1 MSEAAAANGQ
11 LVIRGAR
18 THNLKNI
25 DLTLPAGR
33 LIIVT
38 GVSGSGKSSLAFD
51 TIYAEGQRRYV
62 ESLSAYARQFLER
75 MEKPDVDRIDGI
87 CPAIAIRQKNS
98 VRNPRST
105 VGTTTEI
112 HDYLRLFFARIG
124 RTICRQCGRE
134 VERESAEAAAR
145 ELAAL
150 PKGTRLLLGFDY
162 AVEDADAA
170 APAAGADAV
179 EDADAAV
186 PGGGAD
192 ALEDADAAAPAAGA
206 DAVEDADAAGPAAS
220 SGVEE
225 PGPGDRSEPGGEPAA
240 QAAPAADGAGVEA
253 GRSASDGR
261 ASDTPAAGAGDPVAA
276 AVAGLRKRGFA
287 RIMVPD
293 EDDPDEPQGRVA
305 RLDEVDPARLAGRRS
320 LRIVVDRV
328 QVKPDVLGRMTDS
341 IETAYLEGGGS
352 AFALEVG
359 RDGRPTEAPEHRFSE
374 RFECRAC
381 GIGYEPPQPR
391 LFSFNNPFGACPTCH
406 GFGNVIELDLNLVVP
421 DRTKSIR
428 RQAVEPWS
436 KPEYRPQLTRLMRAA
451 QGGAVRLD
459 TPWCELTDAERDF
472 VIEGDGAGYAGVRGF
487 FASLERKKYKMHV
500 RVFLSR
506 YRGYVTCPGCDGT
519 RLRPEARGVQVAGRT
534 IDEVCA
540 LTVGE
545 AAAFFEG
552 LALADSERTVADRLV
567 REIGRRLSFLRDVG
581 LDYLTLDRLSSTL
594 SGGEAQRINLATA
607 LGSALVGT
615 LYVLDE
621 PSIGLHPRDNERLIA
636 ILRKLRDQGNTV
648 LVVEHDADTIRTADV
663 VVDLGLGAGEQGG
676 RVIHAGSF
684 DALLDDPQSLTA
696 KYMRGDLTIPLPASR
711 RKHPQ
716 PLSIRVA
723 GAREH
728 NLRGID
734 VEIPLNTLTC
744 VTGVSGSGKSTL
756 VHDVVYAAIKRQKGV
771 WDKRVGRHDRLEG
784 AELVTDVT
792 LVDQTP
798 IGRTPRS
805 NPVTYLKAFDPIRE
819 LFSHTR
825 DARAAGLT
833 PGHFSF
839 NVPGGRCDGCE
850 GEGVV
855 RVEMQFLADVFVP
868 CDECDGRRF
877 KPQVLEVRYR
887 GRNVDDVLDMTV
899 REALAFFAGSAK
911 ICRRLRLLDEI
922 GLGYLRLGQPA
933 TTLSG
938 GEAQRIKI
946 ASHLAAR
953 RADRTLYILDEPTT
967 GLHFDDVAKLL
978 AAFGKLLQAGNSIL
992 VIEHNLD
999 VVKSADWV
1007 IDLGPEGGEGGGQV
1021 VAAGTPEQIAMDE
1034 GSHTGRHLR
1043 PVLCAEQASGA

>member
-1 MSEAAAANGQ
+1 MPEDRAAAANGH

-112 HDYLRLFFARIG
+112 HDHLRLFYARIG

-150 PKGTRLLLGFDY
+150 PAGTRLLLGFDY
-162 AVEDADAA
+162 AVD
-170 APAAGADAV
+170 GAD
-179 EDADAAV
+179 
-186 PGGGAD
+186 
-192 ALEDADAAAPAAGA
+192 
-206 DAVEDADAAGPAAS
+206 
-220 SGVEE
+220 
-225 PGPGDRSEPGGEPAA
+225 
-240 QAAPAADGAGVEA
+240 APAADG
-253 GRSASDGR
+253 
-261 ASDTPAAGAGDPVAA
+261 GDPVAA
-276 AVAGLRKRGFA
+276 IDGLRKRGFA
-287 RIMVPD
+287 RIIVGD
-293 EDDPDEPQGRVA
+293 GEGGGGGDAGGGGGEVV
-305 RLDEVDPARLAGRRS
+305 RLDEVDPAALAGRRS
-320 LRIVVDRV
+320 LRVVLDRV
-328 QVKPDVLGRMTDS
+328 RVGPDLAGRMTDS

-352 AFALEVG
+352 AFAIEVG
-359 RDGRPTEAPEHRFSE
+359 RDGRPAAEHRFSE
-374 RFECRAC
+374 RFECRDC
-381 GIGYEPPQPR
+381 GIGYEPPEPR

-421 DRTKSIR
+421 DPGKSIR
-428 RQAVEPWS
+428 QQAVEPWS
-436 KPEYRPQLTRLMRAA
+436 KPEYGLQLTKLARAA
-451 QGGAVRLD
+451 RGGKVRLD
-459 TPWCELTDAERDF
+459 TPWRDLTDDERDF

-519 RLRPEARGVQVAGRT
+519 RLRAEARGVQVAGRT

-545 AAAFFEG
+545 AAGFFED
-552 LALADSERTVADRLV
+552 LALSESEGAVADRLV
-567 REIGRRLSFLRDVG
+567 REIRRRLSFLRDVG

-636 ILRKLRDQGNTV
+636 ILRQLRDQGNTV

-684 DALLDDPQSLTA
+684 DTLLAEPQSLTA
-696 KYMRGDLTIPLPASR
+696 KYMRGDLTIPLPAAR

-716 PLSIRVA
+716 PLAIRVA

-756 VHDVVYAAIKRQKGV
+756 VHDVVYAAIKRRKGA
-771 WDKRVGRHDRLEG
+771 WDRRVGSHDRLEG

-839 NVPGGRCDGCE
+839 NVPGGRCDACE

-868 CDECDGRRF
+868 CDECGGRRF
-877 KPQVLEVRYR
+877 KPQVLDARYR

-999 VVKSADWV
+999 VIKSADWV
-1007 IDLGPEGGEGGGQV
+1007 IDLGPEGGEAGGRV

-1043 PVLCAEQASGA
+1043 PVLADGRASGG